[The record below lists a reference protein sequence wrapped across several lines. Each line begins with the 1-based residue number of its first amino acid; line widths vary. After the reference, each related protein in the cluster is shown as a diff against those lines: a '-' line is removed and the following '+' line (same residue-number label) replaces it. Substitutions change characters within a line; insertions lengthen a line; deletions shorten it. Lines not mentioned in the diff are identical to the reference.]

1 MNKDMVYT
9 FLLGS
14 LIGLAV
20 VWMMLGPV
28 VQI

>member
-1 MNKDMVYT
+1 MNKDMIYT
-9 FLLGS
+9 FLLGG

-20 VWMMLGPV
+20 VWMILGPV